1 MKLEEFQERYPDA
14 KELLKRWV
22 YLLYSRELWQ
32 HKALV
37 NLQIIRLTIKLW
49 QIIVFCNVP
58 LDSGIS

>member
-22 YLLYSRELWQ
+22 LYSRELWQ

-37 NLQIIRLTIKLW
+37 NLQIIQLTIKLW
-49 QIIVFCNVP
+49 QIIVFRNVP